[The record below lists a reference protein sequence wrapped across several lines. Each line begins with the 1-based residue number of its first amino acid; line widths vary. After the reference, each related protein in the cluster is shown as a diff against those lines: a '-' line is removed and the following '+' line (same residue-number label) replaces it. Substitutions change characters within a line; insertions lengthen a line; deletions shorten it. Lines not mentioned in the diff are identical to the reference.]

1 MIRETLHIGMTETRK
16 LEVDRSR
23 TISFLGDDLR
33 VYATPQLVNDIEQ
46 VCLDFLLAHVDDGEN
61 SVGSAIDI
69 KHTGATLQGM
79 KVDIEVRVVSIEG
92 RAVTFDVS
100 ARDAMEQICSGTH
113 TRFVVNIDKLKQRV
127 AAKARSAAEIV

>member
-1 MIRETLHIGMTETRK
+1 MIRDTLHIGMMETRK
-16 LEVDRSR
+16 IEVDRSR
-23 TISFLGDDLR
+23 TISFLGEDLR